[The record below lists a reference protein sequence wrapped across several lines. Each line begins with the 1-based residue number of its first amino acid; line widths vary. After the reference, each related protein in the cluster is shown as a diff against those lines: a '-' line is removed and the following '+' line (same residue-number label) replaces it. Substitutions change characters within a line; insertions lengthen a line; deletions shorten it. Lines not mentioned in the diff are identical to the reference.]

1 MTKFFKLVVDR
12 RIPILIIFVIAAIIS
27 AFLRQFVAVDYDM
40 ANYLPPTTPST
51 VSLDVMKTEFTGGI
65 PNARVMIKNIPVSK
79 ALEYKEKLKAI
90 DGVTA
95 VTWLDDAVDITEP
108 LEAQDKQTV
117 ETYYKDGNA
126 LITVTLDDDKKIK
139 AVAAIRNLIGDENSM
154 TGSAVTTAIA
164 AKSTVDEIKIITA
177 LAVLFVLAALIFTT
191 TSFAE
196 PLLILVGIGVAVI
209 VNMGSNIIFGK
220 VSFVTNAAGNIL
232 QLAVSLDY
240 SVFLLHR
247 FDECRKEIS
256 DPKEAMVAALTRST
270 TSVLSSG
277 LTTVIGFIA
286 LCLMQ
291 FGIGP
296 DLGLALAKGIFISL
310 LSVFLFFPSLLVL
323 TYKLIDKTQHRP
335 LLPSFRKLGKLVGK
349 TMVPLAVIFA
359 VIIAPAYLSS
369 TSNDY
374 YYSAS
379 HIFGSNT
386 QSGGDNEKVEKI
398 FGKSDTY
405 ALLVHKGDPAT
416 ETKLSSE
423 LKKLPQV
430 TSVISYVDKAGAEVP
445 TEYLDK
451 DTLSQ
456 LESKNYSRMIVSV
469 KAEYEGSETFKLVE
483 NIRST
488 ADKYYP
494 DKYYLAGQGV
504 TTYDLMKT
512 VNSDMVKVNLIAI
525 FAVFI
530 VLILALKSVS
540 LPIILVLGIETAIW
554 VNLSFPYF
562 TDKPIFY
569 IAYIIISSI
578 QLGATVDYAILF
590 TDRYKEFRL
599 TRNKKDAVVTTVST
613 VSVSILTSASVL
625 TVIGFLLGFIS
636 THGVLSQLGILL
648 GRGTLC
654 SLVIVMFILPG
665 LLYIFDGLIQKTTFL
680 KDKFYKQKAGR

>member
-1 MTKFFKLVVDR
+1 MTKFFKLVVDK

-51 VSLDVMKTEFTGGI
+51 VSLDVMKTEYRGGI
-65 PNARVMIKNIPVSK
+65 PNARVMIKNVSVAK
-79 ALEYKEKLKAI
+79 ALEYKDKLKAI

-95 VTWLDDAVDITEP
+95 VTWLDDAADITEP
-108 LEAQDKQTV
+108 LETQDKQTV

-126 LITVTLDDDKKIK
+126 LITVTLDDDKKIE
-139 AVAAIRNLIGDENSM
+139 AVAAIRNLIGNENSM
-154 TGSAVTTAIA
+154 TGNAVTTAIA
-164 AKSTVDEIKIITA
+164 ATSSVNEIQIITV
-177 LAVLFVLAALIFTT
+177 LSVLFVLVVLIFTT

-196 PLLILVGIGVAVI
+196 PLLILIGIGVAVI
-209 VNMGSNIIFGK
+209 INMGSNIIFGK
-220 VSFVTNAAGNIL
+220 ISFVTNAAGSIL

-256 DPKEAMVAALTRST
+256 DPKEAMISALTKST

-277 LTTVIGFIA
+277 LTTVIGFLA

-291 FGIGP
+291 FRIGP
-296 DLGLALAKGIFISL
+296 DLGFALAKGIIISL
-310 LSVFLFFPSLLVL
+310 ISVFLFFPSLLLL

-335 LLPSFRKLGKLVGK
+335 LLPSFNKFGRLVSK
-349 TMVPLAVIFA
+349 TMVPLSVIF
-359 VIIAPAYLSS
+359 VLIIAPAYLAS
-369 TSNDY
+369 TSSDY

-386 QSGGDNEKVEKI
+386 QSGSDNEKVEKI

-405 ALLVHKGDPAT
+405 VLLVPKGDPAT
-416 ETKLSSE
+416 ETNLSSE

-430 TSVISYVDKAGAEVP
+430 TSIISYVDKAGAEVP

-456 LESKNYSRMIVSV
+456 LESKNYSRLIVSV
-469 KAEYEGSETFKLVE
+469 KAEYEGSETFNLVE

-488 ADKYYP
+488 ANKYYP
-494 DKYYLAGQGV
+494 DKYYLAGQGP
-504 TTYDLMKT
+504 TNYDLMRT

-525 FAVFI
+525 FAVFV
-530 VLILALKSVS
+530 VLLLALRSVS
-540 LPIILVLGIETAIW
+540 LPIILVLSIETAIW
-554 VNLSFPYF
+554 INLSFPYF
-562 TDKPIFY
+562 TGKPIFY

-599 TRNKKDAVVTTVST
+599 TMSKKDAVVTTIST
-613 VSVSILTSASVL
+613 VSVSILTSASAI
-625 TVIGFLLGFIS
+625 TVVGFLLGFIS

-654 SLVIVMFILPG
+654 SLVIVMFVLPG
-665 LLYIFDGLIQKTTFL
+665 LLYIFDGFIQKTTLL
-680 KDKFYKQKAGR
+680 KDKFYKPKAGR